1 MSRLMDRHSSK
12 TGRNIIIGQTHAE
25 ICKSRR
31 TEHDPRPRGEGGEE
45 GVVARVASAR
55 SKRERERERIEIGA
69 MEFSTSL
76 LDDIRVAYQRSKLLS
91 TRRELIQPPW
101 RNVLVLLESM
111 NVIKTYRGI

>member
-55 SKRERERERIEIGA
+55 SKRERERERELKSGRWSFPRLCSTIYVLRIKDPS
-69 MEFSTSL
+69 FSL
-76 LDDIRVAYQRSKLLS
+76 RV
-91 TRRELIQPPW
+91 
-101 RNVLVLLESM
+101 ES
-111 NVIKTYRGI
+111 